1 MFTTKDFA
9 DFLGVEMGEEF
20 QLCDDDGV
28 YAPVYRVTK
37 NGLEYLKDDKCVKY
51 QFDMN
56 DLVGKSV
63 KKLPWKPRNG
73 DKYWYVD
80 IDGTPDFD
88 TFSDDDVFALEHY
101 ACKNCFR
108 TEDEAKANINEVTNR
123 LKAIYEQGE
132 EEQKAKVDV
141 KEAAKMIQVCCTTRS
156 GCKGCEFEED
166 KKAGGCVLSN
176 SVPVSWKI

>member
-1 MFTTKDFA
+1 MFSMKDFA
-9 DFLGVEMGEEF
+9 DLLGVEMEEEF

-37 NGLEYLKDDKCVKY
+37 YGFEYLRENKWVKY
-51 QFDMN
+51 QFDVN
-56 DLVGKSV
+56 NLIGKFV
-63 KKLPWKPRNG
+63 RKLPWKPRNG

-80 IDGTPDFD
+80 TDGTPDID
-88 TFSDDDVFALEHY
+88 TFSDEDIFALEHY

-132 EEQKAKVDV
+132 KEQKAKVDV
-141 KEAAKMIQVCCTTRS
+141 KEAAKMLQVCCTTRS
-156 GCKGCEFEED
+156 GCEGCEFEGDE
-166 KKAGGCVLSN
+166 KAGGCVLSN
-176 SVPVSWKI
+176 SIPVSWKI